1 MWKKVCRLEE
11 KKGTPLVVAVVTN
24 LYSYLYTNQLWSHEA
39 NVYDVHDDDDDDDDD
54 DVDDDHLPFTI
65 GKGTD

>member
-1 MWKKVCRLEE
+1 MA
-11 KKGTPLVVAVVTN
+11 GVAN

-39 NVYDVHDDDDDDDDD
+39 NVYDVHDDDDD
-54 DVDDDHLPFTI
+54 VDDDHLPFTI